1 MKLFIKKECPHC
13 KNLETQDISN
23 LKIIEV
29 DNSEYQG
36 LTPGSVPVL
45 EMNDGIQIWDG
56 TVINSVFYEIRKRI

>member
-13 KNLETQDISN
+13 ANLETQGIND
-23 LKIIEV
+23 LKVIEV

-45 EMNDGIQIWDG
+45 EINGGIQIWDG
-56 TVINSVFYEIRKRI
+56 VAINAILYEIKKRI

>member
-13 KNLETQDISN
+13 ANLKTQDISN

-29 DNSEYQG
+29 DNSEYDG

-45 EMNDGIQIWDG
+45 EINDGVQIWDG
-56 TVINSVFYEIRKRI
+56 SAINSIFHEIRTRI

>member
-1 MKLFIKKECPHC
+1 MKLFIKKDCPHC
-13 KNLETQDISN
+13 TSLEIKDITD

-45 EMNDGIQIWDG
+45 EINDGIQIWDG
-56 TVINSVFYEIRKRI
+56 AAINAILYEIRKRI